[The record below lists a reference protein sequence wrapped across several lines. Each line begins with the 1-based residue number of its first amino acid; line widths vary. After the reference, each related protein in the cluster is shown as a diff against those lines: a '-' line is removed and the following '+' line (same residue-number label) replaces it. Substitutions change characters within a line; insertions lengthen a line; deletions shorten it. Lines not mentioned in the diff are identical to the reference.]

1 MTKPFNWKIFF
12 ILVAAATV
20 GLVAI
25 IPYSLAL
32 QGPDALAR
40 AAAATSMPL
49 PLLLAV
55 QIASQVIV
63 FAVAIW
69 VGLSFAN
76 SIGLGLPILESALKG
91 EPVGQKIKA
100 ILPISII
107 LGVVGG
113 LLIIALDL
121 FVFHPAL
128 VAQLG
133 AAANPL
139 VVRSPTTPTWWQGLL
154 ASFYGGL
161 DEEILLRLCVMSFL
175 AWLGRFVAKTA
186 AVGPAEGPGG
196 VRDGKPTVAV
206 FWVASVIAAVLFGLG
221 HLPATAT
228 LVPLTP
234 LVVLRAVVLNG
245 IIGVATGY
253 LYFTRGLESA
263 MVSHFSADII
273 LHVLFAI

>member
-12 ILVAAATV
+12 ILVVAATV
-20 GLVAI
+20 GLIAI
-25 IPYSLAL
+25 IPYSFAL

-40 AAAATSMPL
+40 AAAQTKMPL
-49 PLLLAV
+49 PLLVAV
-55 QIASQVIV
+55 QIGSQLII

-100 ILPISII
+100 ILPGSII

-113 LLIIALDL
+113 LLIIPLDL

-139 VVRSPTTPTWWQGLL
+139 VGRSATTPTWWQGLL

-175 AWLGRFVAKTA
+175 AWLGRFVAKN
-186 AVGPAEGPGG
+186 AE
-196 VRDGKPTVAV
+196 GKPTVAV
-206 FWVASVIAAVLFGLG
+206 FWVANVIAAILFGLG
-221 HLPATAT
+221 HLPATAA
-228 LVPLTP
+228 LVPLTS
-234 LVVLRAVVLNG
+234 LVVLRAVVLNAV
-245 IIGVATGY
+245 IGVATGY

-263 MVSHFSADII
+263 MLSHFSADII